1 MTVVAQGS
9 GVLESIQRPKSV
21 FQRNLNLVR
30 ELSITSFK
38 LKYTGSALGYV
49 WSLAKP
55 LMYFGIMYLVFSLL
69 LRVGKDDVLGRV
81 TSAIGLDNSCPGEA
95 TASAQQGKPS
105 VLRPLRSSGSE

>member
-9 GVLESIQRPKSV
+9 GTLEAIQRPRSE

-49 WSLAKP
+49 WSLIKP
-55 LMYFGIMYLVFSLL
+55 LML
-69 LRVGKDDVLGRV
+69 LRDHVP
-81 TSAIGLDNSCPGEA
+81 GLQHPAEG
-95 TASAQQGKPS
+95 G
-105 VLRPLRSSGSE
+105 